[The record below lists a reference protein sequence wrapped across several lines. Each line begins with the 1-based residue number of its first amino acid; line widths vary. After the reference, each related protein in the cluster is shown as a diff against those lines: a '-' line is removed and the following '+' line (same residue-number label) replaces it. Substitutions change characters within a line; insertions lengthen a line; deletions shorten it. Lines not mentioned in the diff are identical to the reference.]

1 MYPIDL
7 NWDEINRKVKLYGT
21 KLYLIKSQGEEN
33 KNWFKNRR
41 DLSGS
46 QDVKENFN
54 NCFWKARCIV

>member
-46 QDVKENFN
+46 QDVKENF
-54 NCFWKARCIV
+54 KTASGRLVV